1 VPEQQNHNDNNN
13 HKELIMSVQNSA
25 IELSC
30 EELDLVAGGAIT
42 STEAASFLQKENAL
56 ASSFNVGAYG
66 TTSFTAAVNNTTQ
79 ATGAKT
85 VTIS

>member
-1 VPEQQNHNDNNN
+1 
-13 HKELIMSVQNSA
+13 MSVQINSA

-42 STEAASFLQKENAL
+42 SVEAASFLQKENAF
-56 ASSFNVGAYG
+56 ASSLNVGAYG
-66 TTSFTAAVNNTTQ
+66 TTSFTAAVNNTTLSK
-79 ATGAKT
+79 GAKV

>member
-1 VPEQQNHNDNNN
+1 
-13 HKELIMSVQNSA
+13 MSVQNSA

-42 STEAASFLQKENAL
+42 SAEAASFLQKENAL
-56 ASSFNVGAYG
+56 GSAFSVGAGG
-66 TTSFTAAVNNTTQ
+66 TQSLTTAINNTTLSR
-79 ATGAKT
+79 GAKV